1 MDLKTMH
8 INALYHFFCELYESL
23 YFPGMIFSPIILQN
37 SVFKKFPQFS
47 ICDVKPLEQSEKC
60 N

>member
-1 MDLKTMH
+1 MH